1 MENDSTSPTS
11 PVWPTRWP
19 PNAFKPHVALELIG
33 AIFLIVLLIVLLGI
47 AALRLLHPILPVG
60 VSAKPSLDVALLLQF
75 AMELPIVILLLI
87 YLPKASGFSLRELGV
102 TWPGANALAYGILGA
117 MMMIFIVD
125 ASGAIIDSL
134 THSMHPQDVLKAFE
148 AARRPATIIFFAV
161 FAIII
166 APIAEEL
173 VFRVFLFNL
182 GLRYAGF
189 WIGAASSSIIF
200 GIAHG
205 GIFVALP
212 LALGGIVL
220 CGVYYSSRNAISS
233 MISHALFNAVTVFG
247 VLASTHGTHA

>member
-19 PNAFKPHVALELIG
+19 PNAFKPGITFELIG
-33 AIFLIVLLIVLLGI
+33 AVVATGLLVFLLGI
-47 AALRLLHPILPVG
+47 FAFRLLHHNLPTS
-60 VSAKPSLDVALLLQF
+60 VSAKPSLDTALFIQLV
-75 AMELPIVILLLI
+75 MELLIVILLLI
-87 YLPKASGFSLRELGV
+87 YLPRASGFSLRELGV
-102 TWPGANALAYGILGA
+102 TWPGANAIAYGILGA
-117 MMMIFIVD
+117 MMMIFVVD

-134 THSMHPQDVLKAFE
+134 THATHPQDVLKAFE

-212 LALGGIVL
+212 LALGGIV
-220 CGVYYSSRNAISS
+220 
-233 MISHALFNAVTVFG
+233 
-247 VLASTHGTHA
+247 